1 MKDGKIIPIREEF
14 EKWFKETQKLDVQK
28 LNSNEPIE
36 IQTDVIISEN
46 MGEEFKKEEL
56 CTLRIRTENGNRNLI
71 LKLKVTDKIA
81 KVYEYVS
88 DYKEEQNF

>member
-1 MKDGKIIPIREEF
+1 
-14 EKWFKETQKLDVQK
+14 
-28 LNSNEPIE
+28 
-36 IQTDVIISEN
+36 

-56 CTLRIRTENGNRNLI
+56 CTLRIWTENGNWNLI

-81 KVYEYVS
+81 KVYEYVQ